1 MYLKLKRG
9 GDVDLGTVSLKDNK
23 FIFSGRLWVGKSMK
37 AKLGSI
43 TFRGNKRKSFLGMSL
58 RKGFQISEEPGENRD
73 GIEFQKSFRGRAEE
87 FQRLYGPVVPKP
99 GCMLQLPGENVRNT
113 DCIYRQR

>member
-9 GDVDLGTVSLKDNK
+9 GDVDLGTVSLKDNI

-43 TFRGNKRKSFLGMSL
+43 TFRGNKRKSFLGMRL
-58 RKGFQISEEPGENRD
+58 RKGFQILEEPGENRD
-73 GIEFQKSFRGRAEE
+73 GIEFQKASISSGSKEPRSALESRRVSLGAHW
-87 FQRLYGPVVPKP
+87 V
-99 GCMLQLPGENVRNT
+99 
-113 DCIYRQR
+113 D